1 MNTLT
6 RGEKIDRALEAAKA
20 WFIRMMLIIWAILTL
35 SLGLGFMLSSKRCN
49 ELERR
54 VEYYEEI
61 ESKSIKVSDEDMIY
75 IWHR

>member
-35 SLGLGFMLSSKRCN
+35 SLGLGFMVSSKRCD
-49 ELERR
+49 ELEKRLER
-54 VEYYEEI
+54 VESEYTNFK
-61 ESKSIKVSDEDMIY
+61 ESVDAIY
-75 IWHR
+75 VFHR